1 MQLERPVVLAVVGDS
16 AAGKTTLTDGIA
28 EILGPDRV
36 TKICTDDYHRY
47 DRNERRVRTLGPLH
61 PDCNYLDILEL
72 DLQRLCRG
80 EPILKPVYDH
90 RDGTLTRPEY
100 VVPKPFIIVEGLFG
114 LYTERMREC
123 FDVKVFLDPAEELRR
138 LWKITRDTT
147 KRGYTANE
155 VLRDLERRE
164 RDSTRHIRP
173 QRAHAD
179 LVVRFQPSADRT
191 GNGNGSHLD
200 VQLVLRPTIPHP
212 DLSDILGE
220 AAGGGG
226 VRLALGRDEGRPVDF
241 LEVDG
246 QVTSEAAARIEQAI
260 WRYMPAA
267 ARPLPGAIG
276 LYADRFERRH
286 SDPLAITQALI
297 TFHLLRA
304 AHAVTS
310 GTVGRVP

>member
-1 MQLERPVVLAVVGDS
+1 MALERPIVLAVVGDS

-36 TKICTDDYHRY
+36 TKVCTDDYHKY
-47 DRNERRVRTLGPLH
+47 DRHERRIRNLTPLH
-61 PDCNYLDILEL
+61 PDANYLDVLEL

-90 RDGTLTRPEY
+90 RDGTLARPEY
-100 VVPKPFIIVEGLFG
+100 VSPKRFIIVEGLFG

-123 FDVKVFLDPAEELRR
+123 FDVKVYLDPAEELRR

-147 KRGYTANE
+147 KRGYTPNE

-164 RDSTRHIRP
+164 PDSARFIRP

-179 LVVRFQPSADRT
+179 LVVRFHPGASGPAAGGD
-191 GNGNGSHLD
+191 GHLN
-200 VQLVLRPTIPHP
+200 VRLVLRPRIPHP
-212 DLSDILGE
+212 NLSAILGD
-220 AAGGGG
+220 ADDGP
-226 VRLALGRDEGRPVDF
+226 VRLTLGRDDGLPVDF
-241 LEVDG
+241 LEIDG
-246 QVTSEAAARIEQAI
+246 QVTPEETARVEQAI
-260 WRYMPAA
+260 WRSMPADV
-267 ARPLPGAIG
+267 RPLPAAIG

-286 SDPLAITQALI
+286 SNPLAITQALI

-310 GTVGRVP
+310 RTVR